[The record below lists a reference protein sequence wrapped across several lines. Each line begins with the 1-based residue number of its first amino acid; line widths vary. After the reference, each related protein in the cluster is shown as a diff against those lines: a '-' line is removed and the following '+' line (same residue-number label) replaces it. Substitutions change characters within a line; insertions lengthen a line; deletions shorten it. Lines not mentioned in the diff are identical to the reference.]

1 MQKGNIK
8 RVLIFSTDDH
18 LYPAGGAEQAMGNIT
33 KRLPHIEFDLI
44 CARLRKGVKS
54 SEKLGNVTIHRMG
67 FGVPRLDGFILALFG
82 HLLALRLIKKQSY
95 DLMWSIMASYGAF
108 SAVRVKKKTGIPF
121 LLTLQE
127 GDSFDYIYNRVKHV
141 RKYFDEIFR
150 TADGIQAISNYLLQW
165 GKKMGYI
172 GQYGKVIP
180 NGVAV
185 EAFTKEFSV
194 EEKVR
199 TRESFGFPPK
209 ATILLT
215 SSRLELKNGVGD
227 VIAALGQL
235 PENICFVVCGSGSL
249 EEKIRLQ
256 VNELG
261 LNSRVKFMGFVDP
274 KDLPLLM
281 KSADIFIRPSLTEG
295 LGNAFLEA
303 MAARMVVIGTPAG
316 GIPDFL
322 TDGKTGFMVDIEN
335 PTSIAA
341 TVTRILSLDTET
353 KNNILDRAE
362 AMVREKFNWEVV
374 SKQMEEMFKEVT
386 QHANSDHS

>member
-1 MQKGNIK
+1 MQKGKIK
-8 RVLIFSTDDH
+8 RVIIFSTDDH

-44 CARLRKGVKS
+44 CARLRKGVKP
-54 SEKLGNVTIHRMG
+54 SEKVENVTIHRMG

-82 HLLALRLIKKQSY
+82 HRLVLRLMRKQSY

-108 SAVRVKKKTGIPF
+108 SAVRIKKKTGIPF

-127 GDSFDYIYNRVKHV
+127 GDSFEYIYNRVKYV
-141 RKYFDEIFR
+141 RRSFNEIFKV
-150 TADGIQAISNYLLQW
+150 ADGIQAISRYLLQW
-165 GKKMGYI
+165 GKEMGYT

-185 EAFTKEFSV
+185 EAFTKEFSI
-194 EEKVR
+194 EEITE
-199 TRESFGFPPK
+199 TRMNFGFSPD

-215 SSRLELKNGVGD
+215 SSRLELKNGIGD
-227 VIAALGQL
+227 VVAALNQL
-235 PENICFVVCGSGSL
+235 PNNICFVICGSGSL
-249 EEKIRLQ
+249 NDGIKQQ
-256 VNELG
+256 VRELG
-261 LNSRVKFMGFVDP
+261 LESRVKFMGFVDP

-303 MAARMVVIGTPAG
+303 MAARMVVIGTSAG

-353 KNNILDRAE
+353 KNIILDRAE

-374 SKQMEEMFKEVT
+374 TKQMEEMFKEIS